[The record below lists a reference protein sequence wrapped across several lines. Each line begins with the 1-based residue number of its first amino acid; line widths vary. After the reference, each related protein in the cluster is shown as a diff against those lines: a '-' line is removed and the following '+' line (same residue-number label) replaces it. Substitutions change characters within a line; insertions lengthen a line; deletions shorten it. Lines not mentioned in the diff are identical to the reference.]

1 MTGVQTCALPICYKW
16 YGEPPASVR
25 ADFER
30 QAKDMNLDRPASPQD
45 AETISERLWRRYDK
59 RALELLAMIR
69 EDSRQAETIIEGADY
84 LRGEIALMQRQEMI
98 VRLEDFLRRRS
109 MLALTMRREDIHQA
123 KGLLEACEILFG
135 SQAKAKYDEYFAA
148 PA

>member
-1 MTGVQTCALPICYKW
+1 
-16 YGEPPASVR
+16 
-25 ADFER
+25 
-30 QAKDMNLDRPASPQD
+30 
-45 AETISERLWRRYDK
+45 
-59 RALELLAMIR
+59 MIR
-69 EDSRQAETIIEGADY
+69 ADSRQAETIIEGADY

-109 MLALTMRREDIHQA
+109 MLALTMRREDIRQA

-135 SQAKAKYDEYFAA
+135 DEARAKYDEYFAA